1 MVTVKATIK
10 KENYETLIEAG
21 RRRMIADEPADLG
34 GTDLG
39 MNPIELLCGSLASC
53 VSITLRMYADRKQM
67 RLDEVQVTVEFDK
80 ETGVFQKDIKL
91 FGVLNDSEV
100 EKLKEIAEK
109 CPVNKILSKSN
120 TIKSEVIWMK

>member
-1 MVTVKATIK
+1 MVKATIK
-10 KENYETLIEAG
+10 KDNYETLIEAG

-39 MNPIELLCGSLASC
+39 MNPIELLCSSLASC

-67 RLDEVQVTVEFDK
+67 KLDEVQVTVEFDK

-91 FGVLNDSEV
+91 FGALNDSEV
-100 EKLKEIAEK
+100 DKLKEIAEK

-120 TIKSEVIWMK
+120 TIKSEVTWMK

>member
-1 MVTVKATIK
+1 MMVKATIK
-10 KENYETLIEAG
+10 KDNYETLIEAG
-21 RRRMIADEPADLG
+21 RRRMIADEPVDEG

-39 MNPIELLCGSLASC
+39 MNPIELICSSLASC
-53 VSITLRMYADRKQM
+53 VSITLRMYADRKQIN
-67 RLDEVQVTVEFDK
+67 LDEVQVEVDFDK
-80 ETGVFQKDIKL
+80 ESGGFQKNIKL
-91 FGVLNDSEV
+91 FGNLSDGDI